1 MKVAVTT
8 VQSVLCLWHLLRILN
23 TIMSKTGKKHPKN
36 GNLLK
41 APCTFHAE
49 DLADLFLVLSRY
61 LERRWVGSTFL
72 LAAQAHAEK
81 RLLSQRH
88 RGSMKCGL
96 ILSCHTTPQSVR
108 TPRAMLWI
116 QHAAHE
122 VTMLKIRGLLHCGI
136 GSCYWKNLNFRML
149 GIT

>member
-72 LAAQAHAEK
+72 LAAQGYVVDPARSSRGDHAEDQ
-81 RLLSQRH
+81 RFAALWYWFVLLEKSEFQNAGH
-88 RGSMKCGL
+88 N
-96 ILSCHTTPQSVR
+96 
-108 TPRAMLWI
+108 
-116 QHAAHE
+116 
-122 VTMLKIRGLLHCGI
+122 LKIDEA
-136 GSCYWKNLNFRML
+136 
-149 GIT
+149 